1 MKIRLLIK
9 QNLLVEVHLDDDL
22 KMKNAGIQSYETF
35 VGFIED
41 GKVVE
46 NGKFSRTTTKHMNEI
61 RSITGLP
68 GESSK
73 DRKLFWWLPYG
84 VRMPYEDS
92 ISSESSSSIL
102 RALSSGKTF
111 FEAVASLDVIKKKD
125 YRIIE
130 EVIEDKDLKLALE
143 NYRSIKNSFALV

>member
-1 MKIRLLIK
+1 MKIRLSIK
-9 QNLLVEVHLDDDL
+9 QNLLVEITIDKNLNMVH
-22 KMKNAGIQSYETF
+22 GVIQSYETV
-35 VGFIED
+35 VGYIKD

-68 GESSK
+68 GVSSK
-73 DRKLFWWLPYG
+73 DKKLFWWLPDG
-84 VRMPYEDS
+84 VRIPHEDS
-92 ISSESSSSIL
+92 ISSDSASPIL
-102 RALSSGKTF
+102 RSLSSGKTF
-111 FEAVASLDVIKKKD
+111 FEAVASLDIIKKKD
-125 YRIIE
+125 YRIVE

>member
-1 MKIRLLIK
+1 MKIRLSIK
-9 QNLLVEVHLDDDL
+9 QNLLVEITIDKNLNMVH
-22 KMKNAGIQSYETF
+22 GVIQSYETV
-35 VGFIED
+35 VGYIKD

-73 DRKLFWWLPYG
+73 DKKLFWWLPYG
-84 VRMPYEDS
+84 VRIPYEDS
-92 ISSESSSSIL
+92 ISSEASSPIL

-111 FEAVASLDVIKKKD
+111 FEAVASLDIIKKKD
-125 YRIIE
+125 YRIVE
-130 EVIEDKDLKLALE
+130 EAIEDKDLKLALE

>member
-73 DRKLFWWLPYG
+73 DKKLFWWLPYG
-84 VRMPYEDS
+84 VRIPYEDS
-92 ISSESSSSIL
+92 ISSEASSPIL

-111 FEAVASLDVIKKKD
+111 FEAVASLDIIKKKD
-125 YRIIE
+125 YRIVE
-130 EVIEDKDLKLALE
+130 EVIEDKDLQSALE

>member
-130 EVIEDKDLKLALE
+130 EVIKDKDLKLALE